1 MEKKFSKQHRER
13 LSEAAKLRWQ
23 RKGDDAPRRGLQR
36 SRRLNQLKAP
46 KARRDNG
53 QRPLPT
59 DNFYLERD
67 GQPRNHLP
75 ALPLIPAR
83 PYTTLWRLALAVQE
97 AGLAGITPKA
107 LAQEVYGYCT
117 QKERDRCRKAVTFL
131 VNKRRYPIV
140 FDHREG
146 RYLWKDNLLVVEQE
160 EARRASDQ

>member
-1 MEKKFSKQHRER
+1 MAKTTR
-13 LSEAAKLRWQ
+13 SEAAKARW
-23 RKGDDAPRRGLQR
+23 RRGRDDAQRRGLR
-36 SRRLNQLKAP
+36 TARIRNQLKAP

-83 PYTTLWRLALAVQE
+83 PYTALWRLALAVQE

-146 RYLWKDNLLVVEQE
+146 HYQWKDNLLVVEQE
-160 EARRASDQ
+160 EAP